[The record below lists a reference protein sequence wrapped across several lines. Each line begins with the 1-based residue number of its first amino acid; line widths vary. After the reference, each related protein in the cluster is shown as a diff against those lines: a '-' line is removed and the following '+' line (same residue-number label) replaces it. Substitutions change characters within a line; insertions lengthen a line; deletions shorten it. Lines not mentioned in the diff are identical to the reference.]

1 MTQSEGFRPRDFVDA
16 VALAVEYL
24 VDPEVRE
31 GEIPLRWFLDGLLLP
46 GLFEQIPEPVRD
58 HGWPPFNLV
67 ASATHGNQSPEIWSP
82 IELAGTL
89 EPGRYYHRA
98 RLLTSV
104 KMSGER
110 SRKVTMPVRIWAHND
125 G

>member
-31 GEIPLRWFLDGLLLP
+31 GEIPLRWFLNGLLLP

-82 IELAGTL
+82 IELTGHIGTGTIL
-89 EPGRYYHRA
+89 PPCAAAHFRQN
-98 RLLTSV
+98 V
-104 KMSGER
+104 GER
-110 SRKVTMPVRIWAHND
+110 SRKVTMPVRIW
-125 G
+125 